1 VKVFGIDVVK
11 GSVRSR
17 SRRPV
22 YALVRME
29 DGEVVA
35 EGEVTLFRLLKEI
48 AAGKPEI
55 LAVDSLQEVARDQH
69 ELFAFLERLPP
80 RTRLVQVTG
89 GERPETLGKVA
100 ARYNISFDR
109 FDPFAEA
116 RATARIA
123 SLGGG
128 AEVIAYENACSVV
141 VSRNRSLGKGGW
153 SQNRYIRKVHGAVL
167 TASREIEERLVQAG
181 LRFEKKE
188 SRAFG
193 GLSRVQF
200 IVHAPREEIPVS
212 TRRGGDV
219 QVRVSGQKLDRIRF
233 KPAGRGASYLI
244 VGIDPGTTTAV
255 AAVDLDGK
263 VVHLSSGRER
273 SMADIVEALYQVGKP
288 LVVASDVSGMPYS
301 VERIRRAFSAVPYTP
316 RADRTGDEKMALT
329 EGIPYAN
336 LHERDAL
343 SAALDAYRSYR
354 NKFQSIMKRVPPGFD
369 LSRVKAGIIRGQS
382 IEQILGELSPA
393 RAPPAEAPPEPVPA
407 GKQDERVM
415 VLDGTVKRLRTLV
428 AELQEEVR
436 AREAEIARFRERL
449 DRERTRVYLRMK
461 RDAEITKRDAIIQEL
476 KSRIRR
482 GERQAKSMR
491 RRLDRRREVEEVTMD
506 GTRLPVKVLASLT
519 KDGVQALAQEAGIAG
534 GDILYAARSDGWG
547 RSVVKDLAG
556 LGVRAVLVGTNPP
569 PRVDPLL
576 LDTSREEEI
585 PVIPA
590 PRDQVQVRGP
600 EGSVPRAVVDAGL
613 KGWKEDQ
620 QRERT
625 EKKKAMVEYLFRE
638 YRTEREK
645 EVRKSG

>member
-1 VKVFGIDVVK
+1 MKVFGIDVVK